1 MLVCLSTGL
10 IGCSARSLG
19 AARKEIQDWAGR
31 QFDPEVVEV
40 FLQMSDDVFEELRR
54 AIGGHVDPLAYS
66 AGGYKRFILW
76 GINTQLSGST
86 SNH

>member
-1 MLVCLSTGL
+1 LV
-10 IGCSARSLG
+10 
-19 AARKEIQDWAGR
+19 AARKEIQEWAGR

-66 AGGYKRFILW
+66 AGAKD
-76 GINTQLSGST
+76 
-86 SNH
+86 